1 MGIQEEIAR
10 VAYELFEKKGKVHGS
25 HVDDWL
31 AAEKIVMARHA
42 RKEDVGIKLAKSG
55 KSSAATRSPKG
66 ERTRAATKTSARKR
80 TSSRKPTI
88 EKT

>member
-1 MGIQEEIAR
+1 MGIQEEIAK
-10 VAYELFEKKGKVHGS
+10 VAYELYEKRGKAHGC

-42 RKEDVGIKLAKSG
+42 RKEDAGIKLSKSG
-55 KSSAATRSPKG
+55 KSSLAARSPKA
-66 ERTRAATKTSARKR
+66 ERTRATTKSSARKR
-80 TSSRKPTI
+80 TSSKKPTI